1 MTAEIRKAALQF
13 TSTESHC
20 RHWRRKILRQ
30 VRSVKSHPP
39 MPAIR
44 RSNCMIL
51 GAGHL
56 PFVSA
61 SLRGEVEVN
70 HAS

>member
-1 MTAEIRKAALQF
+1 
-13 TSTESHC
+13 
-20 RHWRRKILRQ
+20 
-30 VRSVKSHPP
+30 